1 MNPIAVT
8 LLTGFL
14 GAGKTT
20 LLRHILNEQHG
31 YKIAVIENEFGE
43 VSVDDQLIGDRATQ
57 IKTLTNGCI
66 CCSRSNELED
76 ALLDLLDNL
85 DKGNIQFDR
94 LVIECT
100 GMADPGPIIQT
111 FFSHEILCQRYLL
124 DGVIALVDAVHFD
137 FVPSKG
143 AIVLEDE
150 MLERMRQLGEH
161 VADALL
167 AKEKGE
173 KTSYAGMRGI
183 CPDCHG
189 NLLEIRADGI
199 YCPQCLTKAKVSMV
213 DGEFVAEFTEEARE
227 RNRWSIW
234 GKRLHD
240 DNIRKGHKKAAEGK
254 AQIAE
259 RTKKY
264 LEYERA
270 VQLPELLEE

>member
-1 MNPIAVT
+1 MQLPYSPV
-8 LLTGFL
+8 L

-124 DGVIALVDAVHFD
+124 DGVIALVDAVHADEQMNQFTIAQSVGYAD
-137 FVPSKG
+137 RILLTKTDVAGEVEKLRERPARINARAPVYTVTHGDIDWACCSTPT
-143 AIVLEDE
+143 VLCW
-150 MLERMRQLGEH
+150 
-161 VADALL
+161 
-167 AKEKGE
+167 K
-173 KTSYAGMRGI
+173 KTSSAPNR
-183 CPDCHG
+183 
-189 NLLEIRADGI
+189 
-199 YCPQCLTKAKVSMV
+199 VSTLSRINKTI
-213 DGEFVAEFTEEARE
+213 FR
-227 RNRWSIW
+227 
-234 GKRLHD
+234 RLWW
-240 DNIRKGHKKAAEGK
+240 NWITR
-254 AQIAE
+254 
-259 RTKKY
+259 
-264 LEYERA
+264 
-270 VQLPELLEE
+270 